1 MNIKPTLLFLFFL
14 IPAIIIAQHTRTEY
28 WKDRTALF
36 KNEAETMDSNK
47 VIFLGN
53 SITEGFDLEKFFSKT
68 KPVNRGISGDH
79 IDGLLERFDDSVL
92 KLKPSKLFVMI
103 GINDIGAGDSDSLIQ
118 SNYQKLLRTI
128 LKSLPNTRIYI
139 QSILPTTAQWSNCP
153 REKIKRTNAFIKD
166 FSTRFG
172 FTWIDLYAKFVTKE
186 GYLNRDYTVDGLH
199 LNSRGYVFWSALLKK
214 YGLE

>member
-1 MNIKPTLLFLFFL
+1 MNLKLTLIFLFFL
-14 IPAIIIAQHTRTEY
+14 IPALVTAQHTRTEH
-28 WKDRTALF
+28 WRDKTALF
-36 KNEAETMDSNK
+36 KKEAEAMDSNK
-47 VIFLGN
+47 VVFLGN
-53 SITEGFDLEKFFSKT
+53 SITEGFDLEKFFPKD

-79 IDGLLERFDDSVL
+79 IDGLLERFDDSAL

-103 GINDIGAGDSDSLIQ
+103 GINDIGASDSDSLIQ
-118 SNYQKLLRTI
+118 SNYQELLRTI

-153 REKIKRTNAFIKD
+153 VEKIQRINEYIKD
-166 FSTRFG
+166 FSSRFG

-186 GYLNRDYTVDGLH
+186 GYLNKDYTVDGLH